1 MKVVNIMQIV
11 VTEYVTEI
19 LEDVPVKDSF
29 CSELYILNTV
39 NQIDFCILR
48 NNIKS

>member
-19 LEDVPVKDSF
+19 LEDVPVKDRF
-29 CSELYILNTV
+29 LFLKK
-39 NQIDFCILR
+39 
-48 NNIKS
+48 IKKR

>member
-1 MKVVNIMQIV
+1 MKVVNIMQII

-29 CSELYILNTV
+29 LFLEEDNLMW
-39 NQIDFCILR
+39 LR
-48 NNIKS
+48 ER